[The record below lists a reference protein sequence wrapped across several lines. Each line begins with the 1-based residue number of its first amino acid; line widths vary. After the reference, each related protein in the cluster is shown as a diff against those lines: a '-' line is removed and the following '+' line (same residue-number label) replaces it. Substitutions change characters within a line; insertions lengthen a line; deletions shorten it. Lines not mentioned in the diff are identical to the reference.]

1 MLQYRIPGYALDLIC
16 RCGREATLYERVD
29 EPPWIEA
36 ITLADLPRYRCREC
50 GGHPVEMRRR
60 WQPQPEWSSSN

>member
-1 MLQYRIPGYALDLIC
+1 MAEYRIPGYALDLIC
-16 RCGREATLYERVD
+16 RCGREVTLYEREA
-29 EPPWIEA
+29 EPSWIEQFTQA
-36 ITLADLPRYRCREC
+36 NFRRYRCKAC